1 MTTLVLSVK
10 AALRSKSSSVP
21 VRTGSYRV
29 QPIDDHSLK
38 LLQIQLPVRP
48 SPLDKASVLRS
59 LGRMQWHVNGL
70 PTVED
75 DGGEVLV
82 EEGLDT
88 DDFVALVEEGKES
101 GVHSCSCQRSRNHIL
116 ASKLVNA

>member
-10 AALRSKSSSVP
+10 AALRIKFTSVP
-21 VRTGSYRV
+21 VRTGIYRF
-29 QPIDDHSLK
+29 QPTDGHSLK

-48 SPLDKASVLRS
+48 SPLDKAAVFGS
-59 LGRMQWHVNGL
+59 LGRVQWYVDGL

-75 DGGEVLV
+75 DRGQILV

-88 DDFVALVEEGKES
+88 DDFVALVEEG
-101 GVHSCSCQRSRNHIL
+101 
-116 ASKLVNA
+116 